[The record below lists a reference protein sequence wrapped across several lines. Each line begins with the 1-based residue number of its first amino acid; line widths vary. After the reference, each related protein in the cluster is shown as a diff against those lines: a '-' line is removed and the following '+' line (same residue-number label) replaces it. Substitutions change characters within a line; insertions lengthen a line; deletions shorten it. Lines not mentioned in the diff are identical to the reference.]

1 MFLASIRVTLKPTIN
16 DPQGQTI
23 LSGLNT
29 MGFTS
34 IQSIRMGK
42 YLEIQLDAPD
52 SSTAESQVHEMC
64 NKLLANPIIED
75 FAFEVTD
82 LH

>member
-1 MFLASIRVTLKPTIN
+1 
-16 DPQGQTI
+16 
-23 LSGLNT
+23 
-29 MGFTS
+29 
-34 IQSIRMGK
+34 MGK